1 MEDKDT
7 ESKMD
12 VTYSNEILKNN
23 LTEILNKSALLA
35 LEEFKVLKIKIEEL
49 KRAAKSHLE

>member
-49 KRAAKSHLE
+49 KRAAKSHLD

>member
-1 MEDKDT
+1 MEVKDT

-12 VTYSNEILKNN
+12 VTYSNEILKHN

-49 KRAAKSHLE
+49 KRVAKSHLE

>member
-1 MEDKDT
+1 MEVKDT

-12 VTYSNEILKNN
+12 VTYSNEILKHN
-23 LTEILNKSALLA
+23 LSEILNKSALLA

-49 KRAAKSHLE
+49 KRVAKSHLE

>member
-1 MEDKDT
+1 MEVKDT

-12 VTYSNEILKNN
+12 VTYYNEILKHN

-49 KRAAKSHLE
+49 KRVAKSHLE

>member
-1 MEDKDT
+1 MEVKDT

-12 VTYSNEILKNN
+12 VTYSNEILKHN

-49 KRAAKSHLE
+49 KRAAKSHLD